1 MAERPLVIPEVYSGE
16 DPFDAWA
23 THFENVATLNGWAA
37 DQRLQ
42 WLAVRLVRRP
52 QIAFQN
58 PAADVRELYDSARTA
73 LQRRFEP
80 ESRRGLYAAEYHA
93 RRKQPKED
101 WASFGEDL
109 KMLVDKA
116 FPDIEEPARERI
128 AVDRFLGQLEDP
140 QLATQLAF
148 SVWQRQP
155 QNLHE
160 AVTSTLEMQSHF
172 RLASCTS
179 GSALP
184 PTISLPVAAVDQDRP
199 PARLDDMLRQLVTWM
214 ERLES
219 SLTTPTR
226 QPRPYRSSR
235 GTDIYGR
242 TSRSRRGPVCH
253 RCGDIAHLARNC
265 PAPAPRSRTPPGN

>member
-1 MAERPLVIPEVYSGE
+1 MILLGACDSATTAAGHESYIGVVGRMAERPLVIPEVYSGE
-16 DPFDAWA
+16 GPFDAWA
-23 THFENVATLNGWAA
+23 THFENVATVNGWAA

-42 WLAVRLVRRP
+42 WLAVRLVGRA
-52 QIAFQN
+52 QIPFQN
-58 PAADVRELYDSARTA
+58 LAADARESYDSARTA

-80 ESRRGLYAAEYHA
+80 ESRRGLYAAEFHA

-140 QLATQLAF
+140 QLAF
-148 SVWQRQP
+148 SVRQRQP
-155 QNLHE
+155 QNLDE
-160 AVTSTLEMQSHF
+160 AVTSTLEMQSHL
-172 RLASCTS
+172 RLTSCTS

-184 PTISLPVAAVDQDRP
+184 PAASLPVAAVDQDRP
-199 PARLDDMLRQLVTWM
+199 PARLDDTLRTRM

-219 SLTTPTR
+219 SLTTPTC
-226 QPRPYRSSR
+226 QPRP
-235 GTDIYGR
+235 
-242 TSRSRRGPVCH
+242 
-253 RCGDIAHLARNC
+253 
-265 PAPAPRSRTPPGN
+265 